1 MWRMIGVLIALG
13 LVAWLSM
20 TQLDGA
26 GRSASQAAEA
36 AAEMAGADG
45 DDALK
50 IDPGSSPEQIAA
62 QVGRQVE
69 ATLAAGKTRVDDGES
84 EASDGPARD
93 GESSD
98 EP

>member
-1 MWRMIGVLIALG
+1 MFRWVGILIAVG

-26 GRSASQAAEA
+26 GSSASQAAEA
-36 AAEMAGADG
+36 AAEMAGVDG
-45 DDALK
+45 DEALE
-50 IDPGSSPEQIAA
+50 IDPGSSPDQVAA

-69 ATLAAGKTRVDDGES
+69 ATLKAGKTRVDDFES
-84 EASDGPARD
+84 EASDGSTRD
-93 GESSD
+93 DESSD